1 MAAKPKP
8 YSAFGQLL
16 TEGIKRLAG
25 DQSLT
30 TAQRELAQDL
40 GYSVS
45 TIYRWRRGESL
56 PQPQMIETLAR
67 VFIQK
72 EVADRDWITR
82 FLKKGLYGLPWPV
95 DTIVDALFVE
105 GSENRVYHSCFISYS
120 SQDEAFAKSL
130 YSDLRKKG
138 VRCWFAPEDMQIGQ
152 KIRLTIDQSIQE
164 HDKLLLILSRH
175 SVASQW
181 VEHEVE
187 YALSLETKRK
197 ETVLFPVRIDNEIM
211 NSESGWA
218 AKVKHE
224 RHIGDFSRWE
234 DHNAYQRAFRRLLR
248 DLKVKG

>member
-16 TEGIKRLAG
+16 TEGIRRLAG

-82 FLKKGLYGLPWPV
+82 FLKKGFY
-95 DTIVDALFVE
+95 E
-105 GSENRVYHSCFISYS
+105 
-120 SQDEAFAKSL
+120 
-130 YSDLRKKG
+130 
-138 VRCWFAPEDMQIGQ
+138 
-152 KIRLTIDQSIQE
+152 
-164 HDKLLLILSRH
+164 
-175 SVASQW
+175 
-181 VEHEVE
+181 
-187 YALSLETKRK
+187 
-197 ETVLFPVRIDNEIM
+197 
-211 NSESGWA
+211 
-218 AKVKHE
+218 
-224 RHIGDFSRWE
+224 
-234 DHNAYQRAFRRLLR
+234 
-248 DLKVKG
+248 